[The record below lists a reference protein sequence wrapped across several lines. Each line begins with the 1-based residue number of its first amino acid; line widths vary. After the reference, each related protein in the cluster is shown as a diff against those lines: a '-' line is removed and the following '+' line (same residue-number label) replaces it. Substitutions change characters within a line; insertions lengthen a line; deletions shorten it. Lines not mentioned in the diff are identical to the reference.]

1 MMDHSPQVARL
12 SISEGYNSKAYQAI
26 PTCMKG
32 QRILHS
38 SKKNLWR
45 FRTNI
50 VESIRERL
58 EMRILEINKPL

>member
-12 SISEGYNSKAYQAI
+12 SISEGYISKAYQAI

-38 SKKNLWR
+38 SKNSWY

-50 VESIRERL
+50 LESIRERL
-58 EMRILEINKPL
+58 EMSILEINELL